1 VSEPAVKKKQARAK
15 RKAIERF
22 RDVGYDI
29 TLLND
34 SVYSF
39 IASRRRESRYVRVVV
54 DRITPDD
61 IKLVQGRELP
71 DGCAREI
78 FCQKETRF
86 EIREVRE

>member
-1 VSEPAVKKKQARAK
+1 MSDDPIKRRMARAK

-34 SVYSF
+34 PVYSF

-54 DRITPDD
+54 DRIAPDD